1 MCPIVTERT
10 TVTVDP
16 RPAFRRKMFGADI
29 ETLNQLQGMSPW
41 GWFSVSEGL
50 GHPFLFAILA
60 ALLVCVSGYGYGDI
74 PYGDVPGPEEQT
86 PESDPEEIEHRLQ
99 EALESLEIT
108 NEAYRVASKRF
119 EELFR
124 GIPIAAF
131 TVDSEGL
138 VFEWNAACEELTG
151 VQSFITFTQDI
162 RDVLHGEGVNEGVD
176 RILGEVFDGSPF
188 NNIPMTL
195 HLDDGTERDV
205 LLSAF
210 PLRSA
215 DGKITGAVGAMA
227 DVTVEQRSKV
237 VKQQQHDSL
246 RTMIDRLPVGAVFVE
261 DGKVWIN
268 RRGHE
273 MIGAERDSVAT
284 FDAWLERVAGSDYA
298 TAQELLKSIR
308 KSRYSVR
315 PTVPFRQGKGGA
327 RYFHL
332 SGFALE
338 TGEAWLFYDVTE
350 QYLSQ
355 GKFRVLFDQAVDG
368 FLLMNDRGTDL
379 EINGAALRHLSLS
392 EESRPRRSTDLLQS
406 LDEESRTALGK
417 FFRKARRKD
426 SLREEV
432 EICNLEGERRIL
444 ECCSTR
450 AEILGEQMVFIQLVE
465 ETQRISAERDILRM
479 RADLLDAQELAGV
492 GSFEGNVHTGEF
504 TWSPQLKRLY
514 GYSATSEI
522 QTTATFRA
530 IFNHF
535 HVEDRKRFAEAFLGV
550 VRDGVPRTLE
560 GRVIAADG
568 TEKYVRASARRLMV
582 DGRIIGTVQDLTE
595 IHRQHEEIVQSEA
608 LMRAIVNS
616 MQAGLTLLSPEAEI
630 VFYNDAALRM
640 IGIEKLPSGD
650 YKSPGVVEVVNS
662 LNEPIDH
669 SERPG
674 IRALDQ
680 GYVSE
685 NVELGYVMRDGTT
698 RWLNVN
704 AAPVVS
710 PEDNT
715 VLGAVSTFVDVSE
728 QREQKRLLE
737 EQVSVANRLASMLE
751 KKNKQLSRANQR
763 LHQMATTD
771 GLTGLTNHRAFQEF
785 LEKYY
790 HQAVRTGAPLSVMLI
805 DVDHFKAF
813 NDTFGHQEGDYV
825 LRQLG
830 RIFQR
835 AARKGDIVAR
845 YGGEEFCIILVN
857 ADPKASQQ
865 VAERLREKVASTSWR
880 LRKVTVSIGLSTLE
894 PSMAK
899 AAVQTE
905 KLEKK

>member
-1 MCPIVTERT
+1 
-10 TVTVDP
+10 
-16 RPAFRRKMFGADI
+16 MFGSNI
-29 ETLNQLQGMSPW
+29 ETLNQLQELSSW
-41 GWFSVSEGL
+41 GWLSVSGNL
-50 GHPFLFAILA
+50 HHAAIFILMVAVALA
-60 ALLVCVSGYGYGDI
+60 VTGFGYS
-74 PYGDVPGPEEQT
+74 DVPGPDDDGLDSNRE
-86 PESDPEEIEHRLQ
+86 DIEHRLQ

-138 VFEWNAACEELTG
+138 VFEWNTACEELTG

-162 RDVLHGEGVNEGVD
+162 RDILHGEGVNEGID
-176 RILGEVFDGSPF
+176 RILGEVFKGVPF
-188 NNIPMTL
+188 QNIPMTL

-227 DVTVEQRSKV
+227 DVTSEQRSRV
-237 VKQQQHDSL
+237 VQQQQHESL
-246 RTMIDRLPVGAVFVE
+246 RSMIDRLPVGAVFVE

-273 MIGAERDSVAT
+273 MIGAARDSVAT
-284 FDAWLERVAGSDYA
+284 FDEWLARVAGTDYD

-350 QYLSQ
+350 QYISQ

-368 FLLMNDRGTDL
+368 FLLMNDRGTDI
-379 EINGAALRHLSLS
+379 EINGSARKHLDLDDDV
-392 EESRPRRSTDLLQS
+392 RPRRCGDLLLT
-406 LDEESRTALGK
+406 LDEESRTSFGK
-417 FFRKARRKD
+417 FLRKARRSD
-426 SLREEV
+426 VLRQEV
-432 EICNLEGERRIL
+432 EIRTLKGERRIL

-450 AEILGEQMVFIQLVE
+450 AEILGERMVFIQLVD
-465 ETQRISAERDILRM
+465 ETQRVSAERDLLRI

-492 GSFEGNVHTGEF
+492 GSFEGNIHTGEF
-504 TWSPQLKRLY
+504 TWSPQLRRLF
-514 GYSATSEI
+514 GYKSEEEGK
-522 QTTATFRA
+522 ASFRT
-530 IFNHF
+530 IFSHF
-535 HVEDRKRFAEAFLGV
+535 HVEDRKRFADAFMSV

-560 GRVIAADG
+560 GLVVARDG
-568 TEKYVRASARRLMV
+568 TQKYVRASARRLMV

-640 IGIEKLPSGD
+640 IGIERLPSGD
-650 YKSPGVVEVVNS
+650 YRSPGVVEVVNS
-662 LNEPIDH
+662 LGAPIDH
-669 SERPG
+669 SDRPG
-674 IRALDQ
+674 ILALDQ
-680 GYVSE
+680 GIVSE
-685 NVELGYVMRDGTT
+685 NVELGYVMRDGST

-710 PEDNT
+710 PENNA

-728 QREQKRLLE
+728 QREQKRMLE

-790 HQAVRTGAPLSVMLI
+790 HQAVRTGAPLSIMLI

-835 AARKGDIVAR
+835 SARKGDVVAR

-857 ADPKASQQ
+857 ADPNSAIQ
-865 VAERLREKVASTSWR
+865 VAERLRQRVADTSWR

-894 PSMAK
+894 SGMNSQSELVERADEALYASKRAGRDRVTHAQALPR
-899 AAVQTE
+899 AA
-905 KLEKK
+905 